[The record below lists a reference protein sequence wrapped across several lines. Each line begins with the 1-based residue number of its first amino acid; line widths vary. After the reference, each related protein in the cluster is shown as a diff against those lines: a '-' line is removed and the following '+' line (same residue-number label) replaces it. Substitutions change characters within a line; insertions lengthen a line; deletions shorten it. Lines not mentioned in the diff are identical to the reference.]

1 MTDLRREN
9 PALGNDDYATLSWN
23 LLSQKD
29 WLRISKPLMHRIGDR
44 ETIILYELVSLD
56 HYHRNRDSFNGWFRA
71 SNTLLFKHTAQKIDT
86 QRKSI
91 SKLVELGL
99 VEKRISKGHVPAT
112 LEYRINHKN
121 LVHMVMK
128 GWPDEFRQNTK
139 SSLGKKPKLDMA
151 KNLNYN
157 KDSSNE
163 EPNDYKTLGA
173 DAPVGVSQPAPSS
186 PDEKENTFSTWG
198 LPQQGCAPPRA
209 VKRTRTAPVPP
220 TPKPPP
226 DPNVIATAKLM
237 QSFAPLYRQI
247 NQAPLK
253 ANTENWYKNRA
264 SLQLMLTKDELP
276 LERIQEVI
284 GWLMR
289 HHSDTYTPKFSN
301 AYKFRQK
308 FFDIER
314 IKRNGS
320 SNGNNG
326 SSQNSNTIAPEF
338 LRDNSIYGKRVD
350 IVIDNTR

>member
-1 MTDLRREN
+1 MLMENRAPIAYDRSQEPIVLSKAVMDLMLKQEKWPDLLALYTFYYYTAKWQGTNQPKATTSYAAKGVGWPVERVQATKTKLKELKLIEDIRHTGPDGKVKGWYILVKFIWGKEAIDKLNHPSDFPGGGKNHPVEN
-9 PALGNDDYATLSWN
+9 QGTNALS
-23 LLSQKD
+23 
-29 WLRISKPLMHRIGDR
+29 
-44 ETIILYELVSLD
+44 
-56 HYHRNRDSFNGWFRA
+56 
-71 SNTLLFKHTAQKIDT
+71 SNTLNAL
-86 QRKSI
+86 
-91 SKLVELGL
+91 
-99 VEKRISKGHVPAT
+99 
-112 LEYRINHKN
+112 
-121 LVHMVMK
+121 
-128 GWPDEFRQNTK
+128 
-139 SSLGKKPKLDMA
+139 
-151 KNLNYN
+151 
-157 KDSSNE
+157 SSN
-163 EPNDYKTLGA
+163 NKILGA
-173 DAPVGVSQPAPSS
+173 DAPVGVSQPTPSS
-186 PDEKENTFSTWG
+186 PDEKENTFSIGG

-326 SSQNSNTIAPEF
+326 SNQNSKTIAPEF